1 MSYQPGIPTGLVN
14 LDEDYQNI
22 QGNFQALDTVFA
34 VDHVQF
40 SNATAQKGYHTLIHF
55 NPVSTTVTN
64 APNNQPVS
72 IPPAVTAGY
81 GQLFS
86 AQINDGLATDEVL
99 YWRSG
104 GGRLTQLIRN
114 TQPVASANGY
124 TFLPGGLL
132 IQWGVKNAPGT
143 SGTILFNAANI
154 DFSTSLY
161 NVQLCLSRNS
171 GNQSVT
177 IDSTKTFD
185 KTQFSY
191 LSSSSGSTSL
201 YWIAIGY

>member
-104 GGRLTQLIRN
+104 NGRLTQLIRN

-132 IQWGVKNAPGT
+132 IQWGNFNPNSSINVTFPIAFPSAVYNIQLTGSASNNSTFRNGVSTGT
-143 SGTILFNAANI
+143 LTTTGFTWEGT
-154 DFSTSLY
+154 
-161 NVQLCLSRNS
+161 
-171 GNQSVT
+171 
-177 IDSTKTFD
+177 
-185 KTQFSY
+185 
-191 LSSSSGSTSL
+191 LSSNWKPI
-201 YWIAIGY
+201 YWLAIGN